1 MIFIGGSLLIFFVYK
16 LARNDFYY
24 WLPTCGPGGIFIACL
39 LRFCFSTVPSQ
50 SSSPASTKNISPP
63 SSPLKPETNH
73 QSNSSLKEKMTALKF
88 RSSQST
94 NTSGGASLTTCV
106 CG

>member
-50 SSSPASTKNISPP
+50 SSSPA
-63 SSPLKPETNH
+63 
-73 QSNSSLKEKMTALKF
+73 
-88 RSSQST
+88 
-94 NTSGGASLTTCV
+94 
-106 CG
+106 